1 MVATRVAVLGAGS
14 WGTTFAVLTS
24 AKVTTTLWARRPD
37 LVEAMRRTGRNVDY
51 VPNEDLPEALVCTAS
66 LEEAL
71 HGAGVVVMAVPS
83 RGFRHVLE
91 AAVAYI
97 PVGTPVVSLAKG
109 VEQKSRRRM
118 TEVVAEVAPGRP
130 AGVLTGP
137 NFAGEILAGHPTA
150 SVLAMADP
158 ALAASLQDLFS
169 TQSFRV
175 YTNADVVGCELAG
188 ALKNVIAIASGMADG
203 MGFGDST
210 KAALITR
217 GLAELTRVG
226 THLGGRASTF
236 AGLAGM
242 GDLVATCISRHSRNR
257 HVGEELGKGRTM
269 DEVLSGMR
277 MVAEGVSSSPAV
289 VELAAAAGVEVP
301 ISEQV
306 VAVLY
311 GGRKPADALPALMQR
326 GAKAEL

>member
-1 MVATRVAVLGAGS
+1 MRVAVLGAGS
-14 WGTTFAVLTS
+14 WGTTFAALTS
-24 AKVTTTLWARRPD
+24 ARVATSLWARRPA
-37 LVEAMRRTGRNVDY
+37 LAETVRVTRRNADY
-51 VPNEDLPEALVCTAS
+51 LPEEVLPQDLLCTAS

-71 HGAGVVVMAVPS
+71 AGAGVVVMAVPS
-83 RGFRHVLE
+83 HGFRAVLAN
-91 AAVAYI
+91 AATFI

-109 VEQKSRRRM
+109 LEQGSQRRM
-118 TEVVAEVAPGRP
+118 SEIVAEVAPGRP

-137 NFAGEILAGHPTA
+137 NFAREILAGHPTA
-150 SVLAMADP
+150 SVLAMSDP
-158 ALAASLQDLFS
+158 DLGTGLQELFS
-169 TQSFRV
+169 TSAFRV
-175 YTNADVVGCELAG
+175 YTNDDVLGCEVAG

-226 THLGGRASTF
+226 THLGGRSSTF

-257 HVGEELGKGRTM
+257 HVGEELGRGHTTE
-269 DEVLSGMR
+269 EVLDGMR
-277 MVAEGVSSSPAV
+277 MVAEGVNSAPAV

-311 GGRKPADALPALMQR
+311 DGRKPADALPALMR
-326 GAKAEL
+326 REVKAEL

>member
-1 MVATRVAVLGAGS
+1 MRVAVLGAGS
-14 WGTTFAVLTS
+14 WGTTFAALTS
-24 AKVTTTLWARRPD
+24 AKVPTTLWGRRPA
-37 LVEAMRRTGRNVDY
+37 LVEAMQRTRRNIDY
-51 VPNEDLPEALVCTAS
+51 LANEALPEFLDCSAS

-71 HGAGVVVMAVPS
+71 DGADVVVMAVPS
-83 RGFRHVLE
+83 QGFRSVLAE
-91 AAVAYI
+91 AAVFI

-109 VEQKSRRRM
+109 VEKTSRLRM

-130 AGVLTGP
+130 VGVLTGP
-137 NFAGEILAGHPTA
+137 NFASEVLAGHPTA
-150 SVLAMADP
+150 SVLAMSDP
-158 ALAASLQDLFS
+158 AHGAALQALFS
-169 TQSFRV
+169 SHAFRV
-175 YTNADVVGCELAG
+175 YTNTDVVGCELAG

-257 HVGEELGKGRTM
+257 YVGEELGKGRSLH
-269 DEVLSGMR
+269 DVLSGMR
-277 MVAEGVSSSPAV
+277 MVAEGVSSAPAM
-289 VELAAAAGVEVP
+289 VELAAGAGVEVP

-326 GAKAEL
+326 GVKAEL

>member
-1 MVATRVAVLGAGS
+1 MRVAVLGAGS
-14 WGTTFAVLTS
+14 WGTTFAALTS
-24 AKVTTTLWARRPD
+24 ARAATTLWARRPE
-37 LVEAMRRTGRNVDY
+37 LAETVRATGLNVDY
-51 VPNEDLPEALVCTAS
+51 LPEEVLQPDLACTAS

-71 HGAGVVVMAVPS
+71 DGAGVVVMAVPS
-83 RGFRHVLE
+83 HGFRSVLAS
-91 AAVAYI
+91 AAAFI

-109 VEQKSRRRM
+109 LEQGSQRRM
-118 TEVVAEVAPGRP
+118 SEIVGEVAPGRP

-137 NFAGEILAGHPTA
+137 NFASEILAGHPTA
-150 SVLAMADP
+150 SVLAMSDDD
-158 ALAASLQDLFS
+158 LAAGLQELFS
-169 TQSFRV
+169 TSVFRV
-175 YTNADVVGCELAG
+175 YTNDDVLGCEVAG

-226 THLGGRASTF
+226 KHLGGRPSTF

-257 HVGEELGKGRTM
+257 YVGEELGRGRTM
-269 DEVLSGMR
+269 EEVLAGMR
-277 MVAEGVSSSPAV
+277 MVAEGVNSAPAV

-311 GGRKPADALPALMQR
+311 DGRKPADALPALMQR
-326 GAKAEL
+326 GVKAEG

>member
-1 MVATRVAVLGAGS
+1 MRVAVLGAGS
-14 WGTTFAVLTS
+14 WGTTFAAMT
-24 AKVTTTLWARRPD
+24 AGKAPTTLWARRPE
-37 LVEAMRRTGRNVDY
+37 LVDAIRRTGRNPDY
-51 VPNEDLPEALVCTAS
+51 LPDEDLPESLACTAS

-83 RGFRHVLE
+83 HGFRGVLAE
-91 AAVAYI
+91 AA
-97 PVGTPVVSLAKG
+97 PLMPPGTPVVSLAKG
-109 VEQKSRRRM
+109 VEQQSRLRM
-118 TEVVAEVAPGRP
+118 SEVVAEVAPGRP

-137 NFAGEILAGHPTA
+137 NFAREILAGHPTA
-150 SVLAMADP
+150 SVLAMPDADIG
-158 ALAASLQDLFS
+158 ADLQELFS
-169 TQSFRV
+169 TQAFRV
-175 YTNADVVGCELAG
+175 YTNADVLGCEVAG

-217 GLAELTRVG
+217 GLVELTRVG
-226 THLGGRASTF
+226 THLGGQASTF

-257 HVGEELGKGRTM
+257 HVGEQLGRGLSM
-269 DEVLSGMR
+269 ENVLSGMR
-277 MVAEGVSSSPAV
+277 MVAEGINSSPAV

-311 GGRKPADALPALMQR
+311 HGRKPAEALPALMQR
-326 GAKAEL
+326 GVKAEL

>member
-1 MVATRVAVLGAGS
+1 MRVAVLGAGS
-14 WGTTFAVLTS
+14 WGTTFAALT
-24 AKVTTTLWARRPD
+24 AARATTSLWARRPELAD
-37 LVEAMRRTGRNVDY
+37 EIRRTGRNPDY
-51 VPNEDLPEALVCTAS
+51 LPHEALPQDLSCTS
-66 LEEAL
+66 VLEEAL
-71 HGAGVVVMAVPS
+71 DGAGVVVMAVPS
-83 RGFRHVLE
+83 HGFRAVL
-91 AAVAYI
+91 AAAAGHI
-97 PVGTPVVSLAKG
+97 PEGTPVVSLAKG
-109 VEQKSRRRM
+109 LEQRSRRRM
-118 TEVVAEVAPGRP
+118 SEIVAETAPGRP

-150 SVLAMADP
+150 SVLAMADQH
-158 ALAASLQDLFS
+158 LGGELQRLFS
-169 TQSFRV
+169 TSTFRV
-175 YTNADVVGCELAG
+175 YTNVDVLGCELAG

-226 THLGGRASTF
+226 KHLGGQPATF

-257 HVGEELGKGRTM
+257 YVGEELGRGRSM
-269 DEVLSGMR
+269 DEVLAGMR
-277 MVAEGVSSSPAV
+277 MVAEGVSSAPAV

-311 GGRKPADALPALMQR
+311 DGRKPAEALPALMQR
-326 GAKAEL
+326 GVKPEL

>member
-1 MVATRVAVLGAGS
+1 MRVAVLGAGS
-14 WGTTFAVLTS
+14 WGTTFAAMTS
-24 AKVTTTLWARRPD
+24 GKALTTLWARRPE
-37 LVEAMRRTGRNVDY
+37 LVDSIRRTGRNPDY
-51 VPNEDLPEALVCTAS
+51 LPDEDLPECLACTAS

-83 RGFRHVLE
+83 HGFRGVLAE
-91 AAVAYI
+91 AAPFI
-97 PVGTPVVSLAKG
+97 PPGTPVVSLAKG
-109 VEQKSRRRM
+109 VEQKSRLRM
-118 TEVVAEVAPGRP
+118 SEVVAELAPGRP

-137 NFAGEILAGHPTA
+137 NFAREILAGHPTA
-150 SVLAMADP
+150 SVLAMPDAEIGSD
-158 ALAASLQDLFS
+158 LQELFS
-169 TQSFRV
+169 TQAFRV
-175 YTNADVVGCELAG
+175 YTNADVLGCEVAG

-203 MGFGDST
+203 MSFGDST

-217 GLAELTRVG
+217 GLVELTRVG
-226 THLGGRASTF
+226 THLGGQASTF

-257 HVGEELGKGRTM
+257 HVGEQLGRGLSM
-269 DEVLSGMR
+269 ENVLSGMR
-277 MVAEGVSSSPAV
+277 MVAEGINSSPAV

-311 GGRKPADALPALMQR
+311 HGRKPAEVLPALMQR
-326 GAKAEL
+326 GVKAEL

>member
-1 MVATRVAVLGAGS
+1 MRVAVLGAGS
-14 WGTTFAVLTS
+14 WGTTFAAVSS
-24 AKVTTTLWARRPD
+24 AKAATTLWARRPELAD
-37 LVEAMRRTGRNVDY
+37 AIRRTGRNVDY
-51 VPNEDLPEALVCTAS
+51 LPHEELPEGVACTAS

-71 HGAGVVVMAVPS
+71 HGAGAVVMAVPS
-83 RGFRHVLE
+83 HGFRDVLTQ
-91 AAVAYI
+91 AAPFI

-137 NFAGEILAGHPTA
+137 NFAPEILAGHPTA
-150 SVLAMADP
+150 SVLAMADA
-158 ALAASLQDLFS
+158 ALSSVLQQRFS
-169 TQSFRV
+169 THAFRV
-175 YTNADVVGCELAG
+175 YTNTDVLGCEVAG

-226 THLGGRASTF
+226 THVGGQASTF

-257 HVGEELGKGRTM
+257 HVGQELGRGRSI

-277 MVAEGVSSSPAV
+277 MVAEGVNSSPAV

-311 GGRKPADALPALMQR
+311 GGRKPADVLPALMQR
-326 GAKAEL
+326 GVKAEL

>member
-1 MVATRVAVLGAGS
+1 MRVAVLGAGS
-14 WGTTFAVLTS
+14 WGTTFAALTS
-24 AKVTTTLWARRPD
+24 ARAPTILWARRPD
-37 LVEAMRRTGRNVDY
+37 LAEALSRTGRNVDY
-51 VPNEDLPEALVCTAS
+51 LPHEHLPERLSCTAS

-71 HGAGVVVMAVPS
+71 RGAGVVVMAVPS
-83 RGFRHVLE
+83 HGFRAVLSD
-91 AAVAYI
+91 AAPFI

-109 VEQKSRRRM
+109 VEQGTRLRM
-118 TEVVAEVAPGRP
+118 SEVVAEVAPGRP

-150 SVLAMADP
+150 SVLAMPDARLG
-158 ALAASLQDLFS
+158 AELQDLFS
-169 TQSFRV
+169 THAFRV
-175 YTNADVVGCELAG
+175 YTNADVLGCEVAG
-188 ALKNVIAIASGMADG
+188 ALKNVIAIGAGMADG

-257 HVGEELGKGRTM
+257 HVGEELGKGRSTE
-269 DEVLSGMR
+269 EVLSGMR
-277 MVAEGVSSSPAV
+277 MVAEGVNSSPAV

-311 GGRKPADALPALMQR
+311 KGRKPADVLPVLMRR
-326 GAKAEL
+326 GVKAEA

>member
-1 MVATRVAVLGAGS
+1 MRVAVLGAGS
-14 WGTTFAVLTS
+14 WGTTFAALIS
-24 AKVTTTLWARRPD
+24 ARAATTLWARRPE
-37 LVEAMRRTGRNVDY
+37 LAETVRATRRNVDY
-51 VPNEDLPEALVCTAS
+51 LPEEVLPQDLVCTAS
-66 LEEAL
+66 LDEAL
-71 HGAGVVVMAVPS
+71 AGAGVVIMAVPS
-83 RGFRHVLE
+83 HGFRAVLAS
-91 AAVAYI
+91 AAPFI

-109 VEQKSRRRM
+109 LEQGSQRRM
-118 TEVVAEVAPGRP
+118 SEIVGEVAPGRP

-150 SVLAMADP
+150 SVLAMSDP
-158 ALAASLQDLFS
+158 DLGTGLQELFS
-169 TQSFRV
+169 TSAFRV
-175 YTNADVVGCELAG
+175 YTNADVLGCEVAG

-226 THLGGRASTF
+226 KHLGGRPSTF

-257 HVGEELGKGRTM
+257 HVGEQLGRGRTM
-269 DEVLSGMR
+269 EEVLAGMR
-277 MVAEGVSSSPAV
+277 MVAEGVNSAPAV

-311 GGRKPADALPALMQR
+311 DGRKPADALPALMRR
-326 GAKAEL
+326 GVKAEL

>member
-1 MVATRVAVLGAGS
+1 MRVAVLGAGS
-14 WGTTFAVLTS
+14 WGTTFAALTS
-24 AKVTTTLWARRPD
+24 ARAATTLWARRPALAD
-37 LVEAMRRTGRNVDY
+37 VIRRTGRNADY
-51 VPNEDLPEALVCTAS
+51 LPKDELPQDLVCTAS

-71 HGAGVVVMAVPS
+71 YGAGVVVMAVPS
-83 RGFRHVLE
+83 LGFRGVLAD
-91 AAVAYI
+91 AAAFI
-97 PVGTPVVSLAKG
+97 PMGTPVVSLAKG
-109 VEQKSRRRM
+109 LEQKSRRRM
-118 TEVVAEVAPGRP
+118 SEIVVEMAPGRP

-158 ALAASLQDLFS
+158 ALATELQQLFS
-169 TQSFRV
+169 TSAFRV
-175 YTNADVVGCELAG
+175 YTNSDVLGCEVAG

-226 THLGGRASTF
+226 EHLGGRPSTF

-257 HVGEELGKGRTM
+257 HVGEELGKGRSM
-269 DEVLSGMR
+269 DEVVSGMR
-277 MVAEGVSSSPAV
+277 MVAEGVNSAPAV

-311 GGRKPADALPALMQR
+311 DGRKPADVLPALMRR
-326 GAKAEL
+326 GVKAEL

>member
-1 MVATRVAVLGAGS
+1 MRVAVLGAGS
-14 WGTTFAVLTS
+14 WGTTFAALTS
-24 AKVTTTLWARRPD
+24 ARAATTLWARRPE
-37 LVEAMRRTGRNVDY
+37 LAETVRATGHNVDY
-51 VPNEDLPEALVCTAS
+51 LPEEVLPQGLVCTAS

-71 HGAGVVVMAVPS
+71 EAAGVVVMAVPS
-83 RGFRHVLE
+83 HGFRAVLG
-91 AAVAYI
+91 AAAAFI
-97 PVGTPVVSLAKG
+97 PEGTPVVSLAKG
-109 VEQKSRRRM
+109 LEQGSRRRM
-118 TEVVAEVAPGRP
+118 SEIVGEVAPGRP

-150 SVLAMADP
+150 SVLAMSDRD
-158 ALAASLQDLFS
+158 LATGLQELFS
-169 TQSFRV
+169 TSAFRV
-175 YTNADVVGCELAG
+175 YTNDDVLGCEVAG

-226 THLGGRASTF
+226 KHLGGRPSTF

-257 HVGEELGKGRTM
+257 YVGEELGRGRTM
-269 DEVLSGMR
+269 EEVLAGMR
-277 MVAEGVSSSPAV
+277 MVAEGVNSAPAV

-311 GGRKPADALPALMQR
+311 DGRKPADALPALMQR
-326 GAKAEL
+326 GVKAEL

>member
-1 MVATRVAVLGAGS
+1 M
-14 WGTTFAVLTS
+14 TS
-24 AKVTTTLWARRPD
+24 AKVSTTLWARRPE
-37 LVEAMRRTGRNVDY
+37 LAAAIRRTGCNVDY
-51 VPNEDLPEALVCTAS
+51 LPDEVLPPKLVCTAS

-71 HGAGVVVMAVPS
+71 DGAGVVVMAVPS
-83 RGFRHVLE
+83 KGFRHVLQE
-91 AAVAYI
+91 AVSFI

-109 VEQKSRRRM
+109 VEQASRRRM

-150 SVLAMADP
+150 TVLAMAERD
-158 ALAASLQDLFS
+158 LGASLQDLFS
-169 TQSFRV
+169 TQTFRV

-226 THLGGRASTF
+226 THLGGQAATF

-242 GDLVATCISRHSRNR
+242 GDLVATCISKHSRNR
-257 HVGEELGKGRTM
+257 RVGEELGKGRSM
-269 DEVLSGMR
+269 DDVLAGMR

-311 GGRKPADALPALMQR
+311 RGRKPADALPALMQR